1 VPTRPAQTNTPT
13 QQRAEI
19 NVPALAPAVS
29 TLPTTG
35 PDLSSELVLA
45 STLIAAGV
53 LLGLAGLL
61 QRRARG
67 ARHGG

>member
-1 VPTRPAQTNTPT
+1 
-13 QQRAEI
+13 
-19 NVPALAPAVS
+19 
-29 TLPTTG
+29 
-35 PDLSSELVLA
+35 LVLA